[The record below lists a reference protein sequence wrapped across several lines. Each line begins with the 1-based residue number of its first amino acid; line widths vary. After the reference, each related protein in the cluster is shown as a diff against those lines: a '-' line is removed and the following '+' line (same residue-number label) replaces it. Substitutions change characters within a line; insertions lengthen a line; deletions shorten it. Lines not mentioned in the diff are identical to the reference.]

1 ADVAAFR
8 PIKAGWKKGVF
19 DWRNE
24 HPGSAVTKNDFSPI
38 LDKVL
43 KNTVRAEVLINGF
56 RACGLFPW
64 NVNNIDFKNCLGKNP
79 NTEITAVVNKE
90 IDTSMLDY
98 KQFSDIVGTET
109 IDKFKDIKNVITN
122 ESLPEEFFV
131 LYRLHEKLKNNQ
143 GTIHQVSNDAEQLF
157 SDNSM
162 PPSNEIIRTTSDQIQ
177 PQEKSKN
184 DTTPINSLEL
194 VEITENLVEVKKLS
208 ISPIESVLVRPLTP
222 EHKGT
227 RITER
232 VPFVISS
239 QKWQT
244 LYEEKEK
251 KEQPK
256 RRRTIEKRRDL
267 KTYKQKNQKCLK
279 TPLKTQ
285 QLTIIESSDKEDG
298 TVDEIKESSLRQD
311 ILYKTTGLC
320 FACANNCNEID
331 NGLECMFCNKLYHTK
346 CLDPKEYCC
355 LGSDDIL
362 YICFKCQ
369 KNFNK

>member
-1 ADVAAFR
+1 MDSIPPNWGVGRSDTGWMKSEVFYEYISNIFYPFVVESGIQFPVILFVDGHTSNLTYHLSKLCLQLNIILIALYPNATRILQPADVAAFR

-90 IDTSMLDY
+90 TDTSMLDY

-279 TPLKTQ
+279 TPLKSQ
-285 QLTIIESSDKEDG
+285 
-298 TVDEIKESSLRQD
+298 
-311 ILYKTTGLC
+311 IL
-320 FACANNCNEID
+320 
-331 NGLECMFCNKLYHTK
+331 
-346 CLDPKEYCC
+346 
-355 LGSDDIL
+355 
-362 YICFKCQ
+362 
-369 KNFNK
+369 